1 MWKLFLS
8 WAVLKVGLRSV
19 GWLAVMVPLAFL
31 FKTVGAPLLAILGVF
46 ALPLLVILALLGLP
60 IIVVIVFTML
70 LLGALGAHSGIGA
83 NVAPA
88 AFLANLGIA
97 VAKIVIPI
105 LVVWWLV
112 SWLFRSAWWN
122 KPKGAGDEP
131 LTGDV
136 T

>member
-31 FKTVGAPLLAILGVF
+31 FKTIGAPLLAILAMF
-46 ALPLLVILALLGLP
+46 ALPLLVILAVLGLP

-70 LLGALGAHSGIGA
+70 LLGALGTI
-83 NVAPA
+83 
-88 AFLANLGIA
+88 LTLGIA
-97 VAKIVIPI
+97 VAKIAIPI
-105 LVVWWLV
+105 FLVWWLV

-122 KPKGAGDEP
+122 RPKGTGEGP